1 MAKYEQSAL
10 YREMERFYLLTADD
24 GGEDLHPTR
33 VVMGSLVRKARK
45 AINAEM
51 DEKGKIHQLLQLFYG
66 DWGFHC
72 DSEDYFNS
80 ENLYLGYV
88 LRVRKGMPV
97 SLGAIIL
104 YLAEKLMLPLYP
116 VDFPTQLMLR
126 ADVGEQVAFI
136 DPWNGQYVTKQKL
149 QTLYEGAF
157 GFGAKIDLSELAI
170 ADEREICQRFM
181 QLAKHTLIRE
191 ERNDSALNI
200 INSELRQ
207 DPENPYAIRD
217 RGMVLAQI
225 GAYQAAIEDFNYF
238 IEKCP
243 EDPTAF
249 MLMSQ
254 LPKIRDEIANQRKTF
269 H

>member
-1 MAKYEQSAL
+1 
-10 YREMERFYLLTADD
+10 
-24 GGEDLHPTR
+24 
-33 VVMGSLVRKARK
+33 
-45 AINAEM
+45 
-51 DEKGKIHQLLQLFYG
+51 
-66 DWGFHC
+66 
-72 DSEDYFNS
+72 
-80 ENLYLGYV
+80 
-88 LRVRKGMPV
+88 
-97 SLGAIIL
+97 
-104 YLAEKLMLPLYP
+104 
-116 VDFPTQLMLR
+116 MLR